1 MEERVVDLETRL
13 AFQEH
18 TLQQLNDVIVEM
30 RDQLDRMKYRL
41 QMAEQRL
48 EEVDPNMFNEPQD
61 ETPPHY

>member
-1 MEERVVDLETRL
+1 MEDRVIDLETRL

-30 RDQLDRMKYRL
+30 RDQLDRLGHRL
-41 QMAEQRL
+41 RSAEARL
-48 EEVDPNMFNEPQD
+48 AEVDPNIPNEPQD